1 MGRSYDEGK
10 AGEEAAASFLE
21 RKGYRILEQNYRVK
35 GGEIDIIAQKGSYLV
50 FAEIKER
57 REDSLVSPLEAVTPQ
72 KQRRIIRTA
81 LLYLMRFPSP
91 LQPRFDVLGL
101 VREENGHYR
110 ITHIENAFQGGNWN

>member
-72 KQRRIIRTA
+72 NKGA
-81 LLYLMRFPSP
+81 LSA
-91 LQPRFDVLGL
+91 QPCS
-101 VREENGHYR
+101 
-110 ITHIENAFQGGNWN
+110 T